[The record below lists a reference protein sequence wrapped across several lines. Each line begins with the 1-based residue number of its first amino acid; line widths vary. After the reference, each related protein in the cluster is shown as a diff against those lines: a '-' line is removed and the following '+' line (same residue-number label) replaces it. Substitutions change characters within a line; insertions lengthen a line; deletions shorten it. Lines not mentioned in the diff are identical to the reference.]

1 MHSPEETGEPP
12 GSADGLPRHTTPTW
26 EVELLISGVAV
37 FAMLQ
42 LPDLLDKAIFAV
54 TPRVTE
60 QWGKLFWLLYVYS
73 KGAAL
78 ILAATFVVHLLLR
91 ARWIALVGVYSI
103 HPRGV
108 DWQRLRLGPI
118 GREVEADRMG
128 RIEDAIERA
137 DNRATMVFAI
147 GVILAS
153 ILVVVTLAVAIGFGA
168 ALWLEAST
176 PLTFDAG
183 WFGILFAC
191 LMVPYAIALMLDRH
205 FGDGLPAGS
214 ARHRALRGLLRFYSR
229 LGLGMAN
236 NPALAMLSS
245 HHGRRR
251 TVVLIATVMTLAM
264 IAATSGYY
272 ALRNPDS
279 FGSYDAF
286 PSVDAD
292 QARAVDTAHY
302 DDERNPET
310 DAIAPYIQSAVIK
323 GPYLRL
329 VVPYEPRR
337 DDAAIRNACPDAV
350 ALQGADRV
358 ARLLDCLQRLHAVA
372 LDGKPLTVAYDS
384 SRDPRTERPALLAMI
399 DVRAL
404 KRGRHELRISSPPVD
419 RDDARTGRAA
429 DRRQF
434 HRIAFWR

>member
-1 MHSPEETGEPP
+1 MQSPEQSGEPL
-12 GSADGLPRHTTPTW
+12 GTADGLPRHTTPTW

-42 LPDLLDKAIFAV
+42 LPDLLDRAIFAV

-60 QWGKLFWLLYVYS
+60 QWGKLLWLLYVYS
-73 KGAAL
+73 KGAAV

-91 ARWIALVGVYSI
+91 ARWIALVGMYSI
-103 HPRGV
+103 YPRGV
-108 DWQRLRLGPI
+108 DWQKLRLGPI
-118 GREVEADRMG
+118 GREVEAGKMG

-137 DNRATMVFAI
+137 DNRATMVFAL

-153 ILVVVTLAVAIGFGA
+153 ILVAVTLLVAILFGA

-191 LMVPYAIALMLDRH
+191 LMVPYALALALDRQ
-205 FGDGLPAGS
+205 FGETLPVGS
-214 ARHRALRGLLRFYSR
+214 ARHRMLRGLLRFYSR
-229 LGLGMAN
+229 IGLGMAN

-251 TVVLIATVMTLAM
+251 TIIVVAAIMTLAM

-272 ALRNPDS
+272 ALRDPHA

-286 PSVDAD
+286 PAADAD

-310 DAIAPYIQSAVIK
+310 DAIAPYIQSAVIR
-323 GPYLRL
+323 GPYVRL

-337 DDAAIRNACPDAV
+337 DDAAIRRTCPG
-350 ALQGADRV
+350 ALASQTATRV
-358 ARLLDCLQRLHAVA
+358 ARLLDCLQRLHAVT
-372 LDGKPLTVAYDS
+372 LDGKPVAMRFDS
-384 SRDPRTERPALLAMI
+384 SRDARTERPALLGMI
-399 DVRAL
+399 DVRDLA
-404 KRGRHELRISSPPVD
+404 RGRHELRIASPPVD
-419 RDDARTGRAA
+419 RDEVEATPPV